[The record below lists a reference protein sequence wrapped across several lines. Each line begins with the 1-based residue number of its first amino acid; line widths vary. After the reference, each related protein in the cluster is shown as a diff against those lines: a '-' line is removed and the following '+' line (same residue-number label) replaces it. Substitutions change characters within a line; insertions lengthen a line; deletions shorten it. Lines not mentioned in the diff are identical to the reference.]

1 MRRPLLL
8 AATALLLVTSACG
21 SGDDLASPSATV
33 NPPDAGDSG
42 APRGAI
48 EVTIP
53 DAGDRCED
61 QPDPAEYADA
71 EIPPAIR
78 PCTIPT
84 ELAVHTIRS
93 GTGPQAEPGDRLIV
107 HYTGIRAED
116 GTIFDTSYTR
126 PIPFDFPLGRG
137 GVIQGWDDGLVDAK
151 AGALVKLDIPSELAY
166 GDTPPTDVIK
176 PGDALSF
183 MIEVKAVIPAVSA
196 DDAPLDL
203 QLEPSVGATEVTI
216 QDIVVGDGA
225 AVEPGSTA
233 VVHMLLARGDNQIV
247 IFNSWDNND
256 PLQIVMEDGATLD
269 GILEGL
275 EGASVGTLRSITVP
289 PDKAFGDSGEPSL
302 GLPAGTDLLVIL
314 DVVGV
319 Y

>member
-1 MRRPLLL
+1 MRRSLLL
-8 AATALLLVTSACG
+8 AATTLFLVSSACG
-21 SGDDLASPSATV
+21 GGDGDASPSATASPSDV
-33 NPPDAGDSG
+33 DDTSAPQSTTEVTLPDAG
-42 APRGAI
+42 
-48 EVTIP
+48 E
-53 DAGDRCED
+53 RCED
-61 QPDPAEYADA
+61 QPDPAEYAEA
-71 EIPPAIR
+71 EIPLAIR
-78 PCTIPT
+78 PCAIPT
-84 ELAVHTIRS
+84 ELAVHTIRT

-107 HYTGIRAED
+107 QYTGIRAED
-116 GTIFDTSYTR
+116 GAIFDTSYTR

-151 AGALVKLDIPSELAY
+151 AGALIKLDIPNELAY

-183 MIEVKAVIPAVSA
+183 MIDVKAVIPAVSA
-196 DDAPLDL
+196 EDAPLDL
-203 QLEPSVGATEVTI
+203 QLEPSVGATEVTS

-225 AVEPGSTA
+225 PVEPGDTA

-256 PLQIVMEDGATLD
+256 PLQIVMEEGATLD

-289 PDKAFGDSGEPSL
+289 PDKAFGDTGEPSL